1 MIAPRLW
8 LLAMPGWFCLSAAL
22 AQDTGT
28 DRPVDPGLGVAPLT
42 GTQAEQGR
50 CLLEALKDAPA
61 EISTEQLRAWCGL
74 AESSKR
80 QRNEDAL
87 RGRLAL
93 EEFTQFNPFV
103 LTPHRRN
110 YILPVTHWSNPNW
123 NDPARQDEPVDAQE
137 AKFQFSVKLPLAT
150 DLWRDSTLYAAFSV
164 KSFWQVYNRRLSSP
178 FRESNYSPE
187 IFVGTPASGR
197 VGPMELELVAWGYQ
211 HESNGQDLPLSRSW
225 DRLFLQFIMRH
236 DDYYVSLRPWWR
248 IPEPKRDDPQDRKG
262 DDNPDIERYMGHFEL
277 SVARPFGNHVAE
289 LMIRNNLRS
298 DNKGAARFDY
308 SFPMTRRLKG
318 LFQIFTGYGDSLISY
333 DEYQT
338 RVGVGILLT
347 DTL

>member
-1 MIAPRLW
+1 MRGW
-8 LLAMPGWFCLSAAL
+8 LVVPLCWLSLTAA
-22 AQDTGT
+22 A
-28 DRPVDPGLGVAPLT
+28 REAVDDPAVEPGLGTAPLT

-74 AESSKR
+74 VENSKR

-93 EEFTQFNPFV
+93 EQFTQFNPFV

-110 YILPVTHWSNPNW
+110 YILPVTHWSDPNW
-123 NDPARQDEPVDAQE
+123 NDPARQGEPVDAQE

-150 DLWRDSTLYAAFSV
+150 ELWRDSTLYAAFSV
-164 KSFWQVYNRRLSSP
+164 KAFWQLYNRRLSAP

-187 IFVGTPASGR
+187 LFVGTPASGR

-211 HESNGQDLPLSRSW
+211 HESNGQDVPLSRSW
-225 DRLFLQFIMRH
+225 DRLFVQFVMRYE
-236 DDYYVSLRPWWR
+236 DYYVSLRPWWR
-248 IPEPKRDDPQDRKG
+248 IPEDEKNNALDRTG
-262 DDNPDIERYMGHFEL
+262 DDNPDIEHYLGHFEL
-277 SVARPFGNHVAE
+277 NIARPFGNHVAE
-289 LMIRNNLRS
+289 LMLRNNLRS

-318 LFQIFTGYGDSLISY
+318 LFQVFTGYGDSLISY

-338 RVGVGILLT
+338 RIGVGILLT